1 MEQREKMRKHFSY
14 KSFLEQ
20 EKRQEMI
27 KFSLLTFLFTRK

>member
-1 MEQREKMRKHFSY
+1 MEQREKMREHFSY
-14 KSFLEQ
+14 NDFLEQ